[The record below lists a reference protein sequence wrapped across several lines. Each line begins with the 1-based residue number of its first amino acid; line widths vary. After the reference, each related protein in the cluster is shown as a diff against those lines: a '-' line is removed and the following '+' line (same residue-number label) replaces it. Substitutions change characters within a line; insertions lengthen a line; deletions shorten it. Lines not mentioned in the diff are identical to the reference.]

1 MSNPLTTL
9 YVGIDVSKNSNV
21 VCCLSFEGNKLFSG
35 SFKNNNDES
44 QNLQSKIIEIQ
55 KNNSFDSIQI
65 VLESTGVYSFHI
77 GLFLSSSEMLNAAN
91 TTVFV
96 VNPKMTKNYSKSY
109 IDMTKSDPSDSFML
123 ADFARCGRTKMLKPF
138 RGKQRLALQRLTRY
152 RKHLVDLLCQE
163 KMYVLNNI
171 FIKFSEFN
179 NKSHDFKTFSD
190 TFSTSAIEILTNYFS
205 PEMIANTPVDKL
217 ADSLRKYS
225 KNKFSDPEAIASK
238 LQSAARASYR
248 LDKIMYEP
256 INACIASSFCL
267 IRAYEKQIKDV
278 EEQISTLIKGL
289 DNQNEYNS
297 LISIPGI
304 GPVYASGILSE
315 IGSISDFNSDDA
327 LANFAGLT
335 WKKTQSGSFDASDT
349 PMQKNGNSYLRYYL
363 IEATQNII
371 SNIPSYKEYF
381 DKKKSEVTTHAY
393 PRARVLTA
401 RKVLRLIYSLVSQ
414 NKLYQPK

>member
-1 MSNPLTTL
+1 MPNPLTTL
-9 YVGIDVSKNSNV
+9 YVGIDVSKDSNV
-21 VCCLSFEGNKLFSG
+21 VCCLSFEGKKLFSG

-44 QNLQSKIIEIQ
+44 QNLQSKIVEIQ

-77 GLFLSSSEMLNAAN
+77 GLFLSSSELLNAVG

-152 RKHLVDLLCQE
+152 RKHLIDLLCQE

-179 NKSHDFKTFSD
+179 NKSHDFRTFSD
-190 TFSTSAIEILTNYFS
+190 SFSTSAIEILTNYFS
-205 PEMIANTPVDKL
+205 PETIASTPVEKL
-217 ADSLRKYS
+217 ATSLRKYS
-225 KNKFSDPEAIASK
+225 KNKIGDPLAIASK

-267 IRAYEKQIKDV
+267 IRTYEKQIKDV
-278 EEQISTLIKGL
+278 EEQIGLLIKGL

-335 WKKTQSGSFDASDT
+335 WKKHSLEILMLQT
-349 PMQKNGNSYLRYYL
+349 LRC
-363 IEATQNII
+363 
-371 SNIPSYKEYF
+371 
-381 DKKKSEVTTHAY
+381 KKTEIH
-393 PRARVLTA
+393 
-401 RKVLRLIYSLVSQ
+401 I
-414 NKLYQPK
+414 